1 MNEGIHY
8 SFKYFTSMR
17 LTNRIATDVEM
28 NNSELNNLQ
37 TLAAEIRF
45 MTLTTTCKYI
55 VCIVNTNVSQTVK
68 ISDTS
73 SLVKKVS

>member
-1 MNEGIHY
+1 
-8 SFKYFTSMR
+8 MR

-28 NNSELNNLQ
+28 NNFELNNLQ
-37 TLAAEIRF
+37 ILAVEIRF
-45 MTLTTTCKYI
+45 MTLTTTCTYI

-73 SLVKKVS
+73 SLVEKVS

>member
-1 MNEGIHY
+1 
-8 SFKYFTSMR
+8 MR

-28 NNSELNNLQ
+28 NNFELNNLQ
-37 TLAAEIRF
+37 ILAVEIRF